1 MRLNHFFSSPGLV
14 EDTRNLHVLNIF
26 LTKIKSTY
34 GLRETWDQHHWMP
47 VKYRDL
53 ISVPHLGSP
62 TPPCWATRCTSSRR
76 TWPTTAG
83 CKTRRFSAVL
93 TPDIIPEWP
102 KWSVLAN
109 VDSEAG
115 VPREQEHGGP
125 LHVPQEG
132 HQHSQIHSH
141 IKVSVE
147 YGLNHVFMDIQ
158 GVPKKR
164 PHVLNGHN
172 SYKDGTRNKS
182 RVSFGICM

>member
-1 MRLNHFFSSPGLV
+1 
-14 EDTRNLHVLNIF
+14 
-26 LTKIKSTY
+26 
-34 GLRETWDQHHWMP
+34 MP

-53 ISVPHLGSP
+53 ISVPHLGSL

-109 VDSEAG
+109 GDSEAG
-115 VPREQEHGGP
+115 VPREQEHGGL
-125 LHVPQEG
+125 LHVPQGG

-147 YGLNHVFMDIQ
+147 YGLNHVFMDLHTYNTELRWELDWESIRSS
-158 GVPKKR
+158 PR
-164 PHVLNGHN
+164 NGL
-172 SYKDGTRNKS
+172 GCMW
-182 RVSFGICM
+182 FGFGLGDRALWIELSNLTLVQISGLI